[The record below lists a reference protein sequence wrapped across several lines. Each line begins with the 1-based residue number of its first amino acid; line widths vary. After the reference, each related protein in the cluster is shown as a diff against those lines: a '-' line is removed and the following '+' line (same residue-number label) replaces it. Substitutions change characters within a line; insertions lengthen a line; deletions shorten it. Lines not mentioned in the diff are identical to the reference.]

1 MTRRKYRIRYNNN
14 DILHAKCHHCNKGIY
29 NMNGSN
35 SLIRNLI
42 KHLKLHP
49 DKINPSIKKQA
60 HFMIKFLN
68 DSLQAVSIYK
78 LIFFIIKE
86 LNLPI

>member
-1 MTRRKYRIRYNNN
+1 
-14 DILHAKCHHCNKGIY
+14 
-29 NMNGSN
+29 MNGSN

-49 DKINPSIKKQA
+49 DKINPSTKKQA
-60 HFMIKFLN
+60 YFIVKFLN
-68 DSLQAVSIYK
+68 DGLQAVSIYK
-78 LIFFIIKE
+78 LILFIIKE